1 MSADSPVIPE
11 ILVALQGAKDAT
23 QAKGKADEL
32 SLAIKRSDIEAL
44 STHSVLDTV
53 AAWALSKS
61 EQERANAAITFGRLI
76 VNLGA
81 GTEAVFLPY
90 LESIFNLLNE
100 KTAAIRTSA
109 QSALNTFVKICPPEA
124 TRLVFV
130 VLRACLK
137 SLGGWRS
144 QIGVLKA
151 LEGMVKEGATENV
164 AAELGATIPLVEKA
178 MHDTKAEVRLL
189 ANYLCRVSRL
199 TSSLSLLSRSP
210 LPPRRRASP
219 SPARST
225 TPTSRSTLTSSS
237 TPWPRPARSPPPSR
251 LSRRRRLSL
260 RLTPPSS
267 LSWSRS

>member
-11 ILVALQGAKDAT
+11 LLVALQGAKDAT

-53 AAWALSKS
+53 SAWSLSKV

-90 LESIFNLLNE
+90 LESLFNLLNE

-130 VLRACLK
+130 VLRDCLK

-151 LEGMVKEGATENV
+151 LEAMVKEGATENV

-178 MHDTKAEVRLL
+178 MHDTKAEVRFPPFFHEILF
-189 ANYLCRVSRL
+189 CRSPSML
-199 TSSLSLLSRSP
+199 TFPPSLLLGRY
-210 LPPRRRASP
+210 RCQEDG
-219 SPARST
+219 
-225 TPTSRSTLTSSS
+225 
-237 TPWPRPARSPPPSR
+237 PRPHWHALQPRPQEAP
-251 LSRRRRLSL
+251 
-260 RLTPPSS
+260 
-267 LSWSRS
+267 

>member
-11 ILVALQGAKDAT
+11 LLVALQGAKDAT

-53 AAWALSKS
+53 SAWSLSKV

-90 LESIFNLLNE
+90 LESLFNLLNE

-130 VLRACLK
+130 VLRDCLK

-151 LEGMVKEGATENV
+151 LEAMVKEGATENV

-178 MHDTKAEVRLL
+178 MHDTKAEVRF
-189 ANYLCRVSRL
+189 
-199 TSSLSLLSRSP
+199 P
-210 LPPRRRASP
+210 LPLRNLHSAG
-219 SPARST
+219 
-225 TPTSRSTLTSSS
+225 
-237 TPWPRPARSPPPSR
+237 R
-251 LSRRRRLSL
+251 L
-260 RLTPPSS
+260 PC
-267 LSWSRS
+267 